1 MKRSKIKNL
10 HLFEYDIE
18 LCKGKKT
25 NGKFHDYKKYI
36 IEKPW
41 GSEFLA
47 YQTKEVSLWV
57 LNLKPNGST
66 SLHAHKLKDT
76 YLIPINNSV
85 RMNLLEKLY
94 YFKKKQIVFI
104 PKKKFHQSKNINKS
118 MLSLIE
124 IELPNKKNDII
135 RHHDYYG
142 RKDNDFKKEN
152 RINKLK
158 TNNQFFNDL
167 NQNKSFLINK
177 GVAILSLKIK
187 NDINKA
193 IYEMFQYFDNF
204 FILNGN
210 LRLVNENGKNEI
222 IKKFIFHKTDK
233 KKKNKF
239 LINKETD
246 ILFV

>member
-57 LNLKPNGST
+57 LNLIPNGST

-85 RMNLLEKLY
+85 RMNLLEKFWPLKCLHANNNWKWFRLNIRNY
-94 YFKKKQIVFI
+94 VLFNHDPLRQRN
-104 PKKKFHQSKNINKS
+104 HQSKKC
-118 MLSLIE
+118 
-124 IELPNKKNDII
+124 
-135 RHHDYYG
+135 
-142 RKDNDFKKEN
+142 
-152 RINKLK
+152 
-158 TNNQFFNDL
+158 T
-167 NQNKSFLINK
+167 
-177 GVAILSLKIK
+177 
-187 NDINKA
+187 
-193 IYEMFQYFDNF
+193 
-204 FILNGN
+204 
-210 LRLVNENGKNEI
+210 
-222 IKKFIFHKTDK
+222 
-233 KKKNKF
+233 
-239 LINKETD
+239 
-246 ILFV
+246 